1 MYIKSEF
8 SFLISIANLLLRSFL
23 KKKAEQIVKKNR
35 KPLKKAESENV
46 IKKTYKKIQVQVTYF
61 PKNFQETY
69 VKTGKNNY

>member
-46 IKKTYKKIQVQVTYF
+46 IKKTYKKI
-61 PKNFQETY
+61 
-69 VKTGKNNY
+69 